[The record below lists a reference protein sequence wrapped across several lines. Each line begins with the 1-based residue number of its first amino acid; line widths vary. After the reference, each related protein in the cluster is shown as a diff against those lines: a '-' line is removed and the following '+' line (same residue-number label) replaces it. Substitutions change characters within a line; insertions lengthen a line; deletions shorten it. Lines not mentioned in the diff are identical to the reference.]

1 MRNSTEDPLEGPS
14 WRFKNDQ
21 DQNDEVEKNNDYSV
35 MHVCD
40 VYTQFF
46 CFFFLFNFKFTFQRD
61 SLLEN
66 IKQLSNSNISES
78 DDEKSDLIIPPQ
90 SQSTP
95 KQSDNVVPDFT
106 IKNDDNNFVIP
117 ENIVEQSRLINY

>member
-1 MRNSTEDPLEGPS
+1 M
-14 WRFKNDQ
+14 FF
-21 DQNDEVEKNNDYSV
+21 
-35 MHVCD
+35 D